1 MRSRSVSG
9 FVITLFVARAL
20 VVITMFAVLLLAVSE
35 LRTDN
40 DRARRASDVLV
51 QSFQIERTVVDLE
64 TGLRGFLLTGRRQFL
79 GPYEQARAVLPGRL
93 SGIERLSTRGAQ
105 HAATLRLAAM
115 IRQYISVYAQ
125 PLIAHPPA
133 AGSASEIAA
142 TARGK
147 QLLDALRA
155 QFSAFA
161 TAELAQRAGQHADTD
176 RSASRATL
184 IAAIGF
190 ALSLVLLAMLLL
202 YLLRGVVRPI
212 RQVSEAAGR
221 VRKGHLD
228 VRVPETGRG
237 EVGRLGA
244 SFNEMASSIQ
254 SRDEQLSQAK
264 RQLELAVT
272 AAEEGSVL
280 KSNFLANMSH
290 EIRTPLNG
298 VVGMISLLGET
309 SLTPEQ
315 REYVEVARGS
325 SDALMSVVSDVLDVA
340 KIEAGRLQ
348 VENRDFD
355 LHEVVDA
362 SCEMV
367 AASALTK
374 GVELQS
380 YVHEGVPRAVIGDRT
395 RVGQVLV
402 NLLANAVKFTAEGEV
417 ALEVSVAARGVRLT
431 TVQFEVRDTG
441 IGIDPARIKQ
451 LFEPFAQADATT
463 TRRFGGTGLGLAIS
477 LELARLM
484 GGSIQAQS
492 KVGTGS
498 SFRVR
503 IPFALARSQLR
514 APVPPTQLRDL
525 RVLVVDDSATNR
537 RVFEAY
543 LSSWEMRSEG
553 AVDAAEAYERLQS
566 AAKQGD
572 PFDLVL
578 LDLNMPGESGI
589 ELATRIRRTP
599 TLRWTRVILL
609 TSSPSADADDPEAG
623 IDAQLTKPV
632 RQSRLLDTVS
642 AVMAY
647 DPAASGAATTPS
659 SLLTTSKEARSD
671 GNGSSTAAGRRI
683 LVAEDQPVNWMLI
696 ERLLQKRGHRAVH
709 ASDGRQA
716 LEILATEDFDLVLMD
731 CQMPELDG
739 YQVAREIRQREV
751 QAGRPRLPIVA
762 MTAHA
767 LQGDRQR
774 CIDAGMDDYMAKP
787 ISAGV
792 LDRVLTRWLA
802 VPSRGGAEL
811 SRDRVEEL
819 RSLFPGSEF
828 GRMLRDVA
836 AEIEADLEQI
846 GAAVDGDDLATVA
859 AAAHRLKGSAR
870 LVGAALLAEAADVLD
885 QQARAGQAASG
896 IADLVAILRER
907 WGEASAAVAAE
918 TSSTA

>member
-9 FVITLFVARAL
+9 FLVTSFAVGAL
-20 VVITMFAVLLLAVSE
+20 VVITMFVLLLFAVSE

-40 DRARRASDVLV
+40 DSARRTSDLLI
-51 QSFQIERTVVDLE
+51 QSFQTERSVIDLE
-64 TGLRGFLLTGRRQFL
+64 TGLRGFLLTGRPQFL
-79 GPYEQARAVLPGRL
+79 APYEQARAVLPTRL
-93 SGIERLSTRGAQ
+93 SGLERSTPGAQ
-105 HAATLRLAAM
+105 QGRAMRLARM
-115 IRQYISVYAQ
+115 IQRYISGYAQ

-133 AGSASEIAA
+133 AGSAAEVAA

-147 QLLDALRA
+147 QLLDALRG
-155 QFSAFA
+155 QISAFSSV
-161 TAELAQRAGQHADTD
+161 ELTQRAKQRADTEG
-176 RSASRATL
+176 SASRATL

-190 ALSLVLLAMLLL
+190 ALSLLLLGVLLV
-202 YLLRGVVRPI
+202 YLLRSVVGPI
-212 RQVSEAAGR
+212 RQVAQAAERLRTGD
-221 VRKGHLD
+221 LE
-228 VRVPETGRG
+228 VRVSESGSG

-254 SRDEQLSQAK
+254 NRDRQLSQAK
-264 RQLELAVT
+264 QQLELAVT
-272 AAEEGSVL
+272 AAEEASLL

-309 SLTPEQ
+309 SLTQEQ
-315 REYVEVARGS
+315 REYVEVARSS
-325 SDALMSVVSDVLDVA
+325 SDALMRVVSDVLDVA

-355 LHEVVDA
+355 LHEVVEA

-380 YVHEGVPRAVIGDRT
+380 YVHEDVPRRVIGDRT
-395 RVGQVLV
+395 RVGQILV

-417 ALEVSVAARGVRLT
+417 ALEVGVAAHGVRLT

-484 GGSIQAQS
+484 GGGIQAQS

-503 IPFALARSQLR
+503 IPFARSRSQLR
-514 APVPPTQLRDL
+514 APAPPTRLRGL

-543 LSSWEMRSEG
+543 LTSWEMRSE
-553 AVDAAEAYERLQS
+553 AAIDAADAYGRLQS
-566 AAKQGD
+566 AVQQGD

-589 ELATRIRRTP
+589 ELASRIRQVP
-599 TLRWTRVILL
+599 SLRWTRVILL
-609 TSSPSADADDPEAG
+609 TSSPSAGADDAEAG

-632 RQSRLLDTVS
+632 RQSRLLDIVS
-642 AVMAY
+642 AVMAH
-647 DPAASGAATTPS
+647 DRAAASETKIAS
-659 SLLTTSKEARSD
+659 SLLSAPNESLSD
-671 GNGSSTAAGRRI
+671 GNGSPATTGRRI

-696 ERLLQKRGHRAVH
+696 ERLLQKRGHRAAH
-709 ASDGRQA
+709 ATDGRQA
-716 LEILATEDFDLVLMD
+716 LEILAAEQFDLVLMD

-739 YQVAREIRQREV
+739 YQVAREVRRREV
-751 QAGRPRLPIVA
+751 EADRARLPIVA

-767 LQGDRQR
+767 LQGDRER
-774 CIDAGMDDYMAKP
+774 CLAAGMDDYMAKP
-787 ISAGV
+787 ISAAV
-792 LDRVLTRWLA
+792 LDRVLSRWLA
-802 VPSRGGAEL
+802 VPLHEGAEL

-828 GRMLRDVA
+828 ERMLRDVA
-836 AEIEADLEQI
+836 AEIEADVEQI
-846 GAAVDGDDLATVA
+846 AAAVDRDDLPSVA

-870 LVGAALLAEAADVLD
+870 LVGAALLAEAADALD
-885 QQARAGQAASG
+885 RQARAGQAASG
-896 IADLVAILRER
+896 IADSVTLLRER
-907 WGEASAAVAAE
+907 WSEASAAVTAE
-918 TSSTA
+918 TSRTA

>member
-1 MRSRSVSG
+1 V
-9 FVITLFVARAL
+9 
-20 VVITMFAVLLLAVSE
+20 
-35 LRTDN
+35 
-40 DRARRASDVLV
+40 
-51 QSFQIERTVVDLE
+51 
-64 TGLRGFLLTGRRQFL
+64 
-79 GPYEQARAVLPGRL
+79 
-93 SGIERLSTRGAQ
+93 
-105 HAATLRLAAM
+105 
-115 IRQYISVYAQ
+115 
-125 PLIAHPPA
+125 
-133 AGSASEIAA
+133 
-142 TARGK
+142 
-147 QLLDALRA
+147 
-155 QFSAFA
+155 
-161 TAELAQRAGQHADTD
+161 
-176 RSASRATL
+176 
-184 IAAIGF
+184 
-190 ALSLVLLAMLLL
+190 

-212 RQVSEAAGR
+212 RQVSEAAKR
-221 VRKGHLD
+221 VRRGDLD
-228 VRVPETGRG
+228 VRVAETGRG

-254 SRDEQLSQAK
+254 NRDEQLSQAK

-272 AAEEGSVL
+272 AAEEASVL

-309 SLTPEQ
+309 SLTQEQ
-315 REYVEVARGS
+315 REYVEVARSS

-348 VENRDFD
+348 VENREFD
-355 LHEVVDA
+355 LHEVVEA

-380 YVHEGVPRAVIGDRT
+380 YVHEDVPRAVIGDRT
-395 RVGQVLV
+395 RVGQILV

-417 ALEVSVAARGVRLT
+417 ALEVGVAARGVRLT

-484 GGSIQAQS
+484 GGGIQAQS

-514 APVPPTQLRDL
+514 TPVPPTRLRGL

-543 LSSWEMRSEG
+543 LTSWEMRSEG

-566 AAKQGD
+566 AAQQGD
-572 PFDLVL
+572 PFHLVL

-589 ELATRIRRTP
+589 ELASRIRRAA

-647 DPAASGAATTPS
+647 DPAAPNASTTAS
-659 SLLTTSKEARSD
+659 SLLTTSNPALSEA
-671 GNGSSTAAGRRI
+671 NGSPAAIGRRI

-709 ASDGRQA
+709 ATDGRQA
-716 LEILATEDFDLVLMD
+716 LEILAAEDFDLVLMD

-751 QAGRPRLPIVA
+751 QAGQARLPVVA

-802 VPSRGGAEL
+802 VSSRGGAEL

-846 GAAVDGDDLATVA
+846 AAAVDGDDLATVA

-870 LVGAALLAEAADVLD
+870 VADGVDRDQLCVECYCARRRELVRSGDTVGVSNEVVGLVAQGSGAIVNISSLGAVEPSLRFPVSSAL
-885 QQARAGQAASG
+885 RAGLRAARGTSSAVLADPSLQLWWSRPGPGVVPCVRNGSRWRRSPDGQAIAFLFITMMFYSLYKFLPNRHIRWQTALIASLLPSFMFEL
-896 IADLVAILRER
+896 AKRRVTPAPSESAVYRALVR
-907 WGEASAAVAAE
+907 AAVIDPAVRDRRSRKGKRWERGAPMELWQMDVVSGSATAA
-918 TSSTA
+918 TRT